1 LAGSR
6 YLIVNADDFG
16 FTRDVNQGIVDAH
29 LTGVLTATTLMANG
43 DAFEDAVRL
52 ATQTPTLDVGCH
64 LVLVQG
70 DSVLTRK
77 PLPAGPKELIAAL
90 LAARLDPY
98 LEFKAQVEKLLHAG
112 VRPSHLDT
120 HKHTHV
126 LPAVLSAVMRVAAD
140 FNIPFIRLPFDSGW
154 ALVRPL
160 ERWYRRKLLRRNLG
174 STDHFVGFRLT
185 DHLSEET
192 LAQTVRTLPSGWTE
206 LMCHPG
212 YLGDELQGARTRLK
226 QERERELNALTSV
239 RIRQLVT
246 ECNVCLRNYREL
258 AELRRRQSS

>member
-16 FTRDVNQGIVDAH
+16 FTRDVNRGIVDAH
-29 LTGVLTATTLMANG
+29 QNGVLTATTLMANG

-52 ATQTPTLDVGCH
+52 AGQTPTLDVGCH

-77 PLPAGPKELIAAL
+77 PLPPGPKELIGAL

-98 LEFKAQVEKLLHAG
+98 LEFKAQIEKLLRAG

-126 LPAVLSAVMRVAAD
+126 LPAVLSAVMRVAQE
-140 FNIPFIRLPFDSGW
+140 FSVHFIRLPFDSGW
-154 ALVRPL
+154 ALVRPF
-160 ERWYRRKLLRRNLG
+160 ERWYRRKLLQRKLG
-174 STDHFVGFRLT
+174 STDHFLGFRLT

-192 LAQTVRTLPSGWTE
+192 LAQTVRTLPVGWTE

-212 YLGDELQGARTRLK
+212 YLGDELRVARTRLK
-226 QERERELNALTSV
+226 QERQRELNALTSV
-239 RIRQLVT
+239 RIRELVT
-246 ECNVCLRNYREL
+246 ECDVTLSNYREL
-258 AELRRRQSS
+258 AEARPIAD

>member
-1 LAGSR
+1 MAGSR

-29 LTGVLTATTLMANG
+29 KNGVLTATTLMANG

-52 ATQTPTLDVGCH
+52 AAQTPTLDVGCH

-77 PLPAGPKELIAAL
+77 TLPPGPRELIGAL

-98 LEFKAQVEKLLHAG
+98 LEFKAQIEKLLRAG
-112 VRPSHLDT
+112 VLPSHLDT

-126 LPAVLSAVMRVAAD
+126 LPAVFSAAVRVAEE
-140 FNIPFIRLPFDSGW
+140 FSVPFIRLPFDSGW
-154 ALVRPL
+154 APVRPL
-160 ERWYRRKLLRRNLG
+160 DRWYRRKLSLRKLG

-192 LAQTVRTLPSGWTE
+192 LAQTVRALGRGWTE

-212 YLGDELQGARTRLK
+212 YLGDELRGAQTRLK
-226 QERERELNALTSV
+226 EERQRELNALTSPSV
-239 RIRQLVT
+239 RQLVT
-246 ECNVCLRNYREL
+246 ECNVVLGNYREL
-258 AELRRRQSS
+258 AEFRRSAG

>member
-1 LAGSR
+1 MAGSR

-29 LTGVLTATTLMANG
+29 RNGVLTATTLMANG

-52 ATQTPTLDVGCH
+52 AKQTPSLDIGCH

-70 DSVLTRK
+70 ESVLTRR
-77 PLPAGPKELIAAL
+77 PLPSGPKQLIRAL
-90 LAARLDPY
+90 LFSRLNPY
-98 LEFKAQVEKLLHAG
+98 LEFKAQIQRLLRAG

-126 LPAVLSAVMRVAAD
+126 LPAVLSAVMRVAQE
-140 FNIPFIRLPFDSGW
+140 FEIPFIRLPFDSGW
-154 ALVRPL
+154 TIVRPFD
-160 ERWYRRKLLRRNLG
+160 RWYRRKLSYRKLG
-174 STDHFVGFRLT
+174 ATDHFVGFRLT

-192 LAQTVRTLPSGWTE
+192 LEQTVRALPPGWTE

-212 YLGDELQGARTRLK
+212 YLGDELRVARTRLK
-226 QERERELNALTSV
+226 TERQRELDALTSV
-239 RIRQLVT
+239 RIRQLVVD
-246 ECNVCLRNYREL
+246 CGVSLSNYREL
-258 AELRRRQSS
+258 AEFRHVAG